1 MFVIKNCAEGN
12 VTLIIENAGVDE
24 DLLIQFTILAQDQ
37 STVVGVV
44 EATMRAMAATKR
56 SATKTATTKTAGT
69 KVAASKAAAFD
80 RTVMKAVTTT
90 AAAVVAAM
98 KAVYIVC
105 HF

>member
-44 EATMRAMAATKR
+44 D
-56 SATKTATTKTAGT
+56 SGC
-69 KVAASKAAAFD
+69 
-80 RTVMKAVTTT
+80 
-90 AAAVVAAM
+90 VVAVAEICSGGGGGL
-98 KAVYIVC
+98 YIRVAG
-105 HF
+105 